1 MRAPPFAICLIAAV
15 ALAGA
20 ASTVAPAQTLDDKLR
35 AELSSVLAQL
45 HDLQNSQAA
54 LQSQK
59 TAAERERDAL
69 KAKLA
74 KQGGEAGRRAPSTAL
89 QGELSAEQAK
99 NTQLNDAL
107 QQAQAD
113 LAKYKDALSQAAQA
127 TQQTKADRDR
137 LAVQADTGSRALANC
152 QAKNLELLAV
162 GHEILT
168 AYEHIGVGQ
177 AIARGEPVLGLER
190 AKLERIA
197 QGYGDELY
205 GAKFDARAVKAAPVS
220 AAPAATTLQVTEP
233 SR

>member
-1 MRAPPFAICLIAAV
+1 MRAPPLALCLIAAV
-15 ALAGA
+15 ALAGV

-35 AELSSVLAQL
+35 AELTSVLAQL
-45 HDLQNSQAA
+45 HDLQNNQAT
-54 LQSQK
+54 LESQK
-59 TAAERERDAL
+59 AAAEHERDAL

-74 KQGGEAGRRAPSTAL
+74 KGGGVRAPSPAL

-99 NTQLNDAL
+99 NTQLTDAL

-127 TQQTKADRDR
+127 AQQTKAERDR
-137 LAVQADTGSRALANC
+137 LALVADTGTRALANC
-152 QAKNLELLAV
+152 QAKNVQLLAV

-205 GAKFDARAVKAAPVS
+205 GAKFDARAVKPAPSS
-220 AAPAATTLQVTEP
+220 AAPSAVTAP
-233 SR
+233 SH